1 MLGYFFLKQRY
12 VNFIKNNFY
21 FDYGLKF
28 LARATVYNLLI
39 QTAFFFAEKFII
51 EYFTRYSFNYSA
63 TMLNK
68 ASLSLSHRYM
78 IVYLLAATGNIVLFL
93 L

>member
-1 MLGYFFLKQRY
+1 MLGYFFLKQKY
-12 VNFIKNNFY
+12 INFIKNNFY

-28 LARATVYNLLI
+28 LAKAIAYNLLI

-63 TMLNK
+63 IALNK
-68 ASLSLSHRYM
+68 VSLSLSHRYM
-78 IVYLLAATGNIVLFL
+78 ILYLLMAAGNIILFL

>member
-12 VNFIKNNFY
+12 INFIKNNFY

-28 LARATVYNLLI
+28 LAKAITYNVLI

-63 TMLNK
+63 IALNK
-68 ASLSLSHRYM
+68 VSLSLSHRYM
-78 IVYLLAATGNIVLFL
+78 ILYLLMAAGNVILFL

>member
-12 VNFIKNNFY
+12 INFIKNNFY
-21 FDYGLKF
+21 LDYGLKF
-28 LARATVYNLLI
+28 LAKVVTYNLLI
-39 QTAFFFAEKFII
+39 QTAFFFAEKFMI

-63 TMLNK
+63 IALNK
-68 ASLSLSHRYM
+68 LSLSLSHRHM
-78 IVYLLAATGNIVLFL
+78 ILYLLATASNIVLFL